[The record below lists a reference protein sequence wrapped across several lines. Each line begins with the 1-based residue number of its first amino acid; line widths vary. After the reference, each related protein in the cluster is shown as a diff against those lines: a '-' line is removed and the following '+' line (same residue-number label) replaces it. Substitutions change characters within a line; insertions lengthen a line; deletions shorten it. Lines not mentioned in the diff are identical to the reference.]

1 MSQETSTSRSLWHSP
16 LLLAAGITWLAV
28 LVQSLDAS
36 ELRALEPRALGGLA
50 VLVGFAVLMLL
61 ETRLGHR
68 PDVQRGLTIAQGLC
82 AVVASALLRDGG
94 AAILLIIVAAQ
105 AVALWPRSGAL
116 LLMGVLNLL
125 MALIWVQALPL
136 SQVLLFLAP
145 MIGFQLFA
153 GLTMHYAVSA
163 ERARQHLQQ
172 THAELLAT
180 RQLLA
185 DGARAEERLR
195 LSRELH
201 DVAGHKLTALKL
213 NLRLLQREP
222 SLASHEGLGTTMTLA
237 DELLGDIRG
246 VVGHLREHEGVD
258 LPGAIAT
265 LVRVIPGPR
274 FEIDIDPELKVA
286 SLQHAE
292 VLLRCVQEAITNA
305 LRHGRPRALAIRLR
319 REGDALRLV
328 VEDDGHPAPQ
338 LREGNGL
345 TGMRERLVALKG
357 HLALEATGRGV
368 RLTAELPA

>member
-1 MSQETSTSRSLWHSP
+1 MSTDSSPPRTLWRSP
-16 LLLAAGITWLAV
+16 LLLAAAITWLAV
-28 LVQSLDAS
+28 LLQSLDAS
-36 ELRALEPRALGGLA
+36 ALRALEPRALGGLA
-50 VLVGFAVLMLL
+50 VLVGFAALMLL

-68 PDVQRGLTIAQGLC
+68 PALQRGLTIVQGLC
-82 AVVASALLRDGG
+82 AVVACALLRDGG

-116 LLMGVLNLL
+116 LLMGGLNLL
-125 MALIWVQALPL
+125 MALVWIQALPL
-136 SQVLLFLAP
+136 AKVLLFLTP

-222 SLASHEGLGTTMTLA
+222 ALAMHEGIGTSLTLA
-237 DELLGDIRG
+237 DELLGDIRA
-246 VVGHLREHEGVD
+246 VVGHLRQHEGVD
-258 LPGAIAT
+258 LASAIET
-265 LVRVIPGPR
+265 MVRVIPGPR

-292 VLLRCVQEAITNA
+292 VLLRCAQEGITNA
-305 LRHGRPRALAIRLR
+305 LRHGRPQSLAVRLR
-319 REGDALRLV
+319 REGGALRLT

-345 TGMRERLVALKG
+345 TGMRERLLALKG
-357 HLALEATGRGV
+357 RLSLEATGRGV

>member
-1 MSQETSTSRSLWHSP
+1 MSDNDASARSLWRSP
-16 LLLAAGITWLAV
+16 LLLAAGITWIAV
-28 LVQSLDAS
+28 LIQSVDRKQLQVLDPREIAG
-36 ELRALEPRALGGLA
+36 LGVLLAFAL
-50 VLVGFAVLMLL
+50 LMAL
-61 ETRLGHR
+61 ETRCGQR
-68 PDVQRGLTIAQGLC
+68 PGLQRGLTIAQGLSAVLAC
-82 AVVASALLRDGG
+82 ALFRDGG

-105 AVALWPRSGAL
+105 VVALWPRNAAL
-116 LLMGVLNLL
+116 LLMAGFNLL
-125 MALIWVQALPL
+125 MVLVWIQGLPL
-136 SQVLLFLAP
+136 PKVLLYLAP

-222 SLASHEGLGTTMTLA
+222 ELAAHEGIGTALALA

-246 VVGHLREHEGVD
+246 VVGHLRQHDGVD
-258 LPGAIAT
+258 LAAAIQT
-265 LVRVIPGPR
+265 LVRVIPGPH

-286 SLQHAE
+286 NLQHAE
-292 VLLRCVQEAITNA
+292 VLLRCVQEGITNA
-305 LRHGRPRALAIRLR
+305 LRHGRPRSLTVRLQ
-319 REGDALRLV
+319 REGGALRLT
-328 VEDDGHPAPQ
+328 VEDDGHSAPQ

-345 TGMRERLVALKG
+345 TGMRERLLALKG
-357 HLALEATGRGV
+357 HLSLEATGRGV